1 MKRLLRAV
9 CLVLCWT
16 LLMAGMPGK
25 ASAEEA
31 APMVR
36 VLLRRLQLTDRADL
50 TLAGAY
56 TVRVG
61 GEDLMALPENA
72 QVTVQIRSG
81 ALYLFYDGMSMRL
94 GKSAEFRRNQSSS
107 AMPGLRFEK
116 NGNLYPGSLTLTV
129 ENGTLV
135 PILSLSVE
143 DYLLGVVPY
152 EMSDSFPLEA
162 LKAQAVC
169 ARTYAL
175 SHLNASRAYDVVDT
189 TNDQVFK
196 GVDSSTKNA
205 ARAVQRAQPG
215 NDRTFRPCFYPA
227 AHLCQNFQQ
236 RCIGLRPAAG
246 QFHPTSCRR
255 AGTGKGGCHDA
266 VGHGRKAAAIQHS
279 SALHPDGAGAR
290 ALYTAAAAVQE
301 CCQIAD
307 LRFSCGPAQDRLA
320 LRRSCCQKQGLGST
334 HAGEPKCDVRTVQ
347 PGRRCQ
353 DQPCPLLPAVHAH
366 LRKAGKVQVHR
377 PCTNAAPAGQHRFH
391 PAKPRQ
397 KRCAEQNGCP
407 HPRGGFRR
415 KAAGGRHALH
425 RDVAA
430 LPAGRAARTLQKLH
444 AGVHIRKMRHLQKT
458 HRAIAQKGRCQQR
471 QHAVFGCRDVYCA
484 VQRHAACDDKISA
497 HAKSPRSAKDTS
509 CYAARRLFVYFVCS
523 CAICLSGHL

>member
-94 GKSAEFRRNQSSS
+94 GKSAEFRRNQSGS

-116 NGNLYPGSLTLTV
+116 NGNLYPGSLMLTV

-205 ARAVQRAQPG
+205 ARAVQETAG
-215 NDRTFRPCFYPA
+215 IVGMYNGKLAECFYSA
-227 AHLCQNFQQ
+227 SN
-236 RCIGLRPAAG
+236 GG
-246 QFHPTSCRR
+246 QTELVENVWSGSGDYGYYAMVDDP
-255 AGTGKGGCHDA
+255 
-266 VGHGRKAAAIQHS
+266 
-279 SALHPDGAGAR
+279 
-290 ALYTAAAAVQE
+290 Y
-301 CCQIAD
+301 D
-307 LRFSCGPAQDRLA
+307 LENPQSI
-320 LRRSCCQKQGLGST
+320 
-334 HAGEPKCDVRTVQ
+334 VRTMKISKNGAVKETLRTLIYEQ
-347 PGRRCQ
+347 M
-353 DQPCPLLPAVHAH
+353 LPVLTREGYSTGQENFRIDEITAVTLASP
-366 LRKAGKVQVHR
+366 AF
-377 PCTNAAPAGQHRFH
+377 AAPSRRMTELVVALKWSGK
-391 PAKPRQ
+391 KPF
-397 KRCAEQNGCP
+397 ASILPEETAIP
-407 HPRGGFRR
+407 
-415 KAAGGRHALH
+415 
-425 RDVAA
+425 
-430 LPAGRAARTLQKLH
+430 LPAGDATYDVAPAEGDEWDSRTQGFHRMSCCTAPPSTAPRAGSCPRRAR
-444 AGVHIRKMRHLQKT
+444 
-458 HRAIAQKGRCQQR
+458 
-471 QHAVFGCRDVYCA
+471 
-484 VQRHAACDDKISA
+484 
-497 HAKSPRSAKDTS
+497 
-509 CYAARRLFVYFVCS
+509 
-523 CAICLSGHL
+523 SGAWRW

>member
-196 GVDSSTKNA
+196 GVDSSTTASWRNA
-205 ARAVQRAQPG
+205 FTA
-215 NDRTFRPCFYPA
+215 PA
-227 AHLCQNFQQ
+227 
-236 RCIGLRPAAG
+236 
-246 QFHPTSCRR
+246 
-255 AGTGKGGCHDA
+255 
-266 VGHGRKAAAIQHS
+266 
-279 SALHPDGAGAR
+279 
-290 ALYTAAAAVQE
+290 TA
-301 CCQIAD
+301 D
-307 LRFSCGPAQDRLA
+307 
-320 LRRSCCQKQGLGST
+320 RRSWSKMC
-334 HAGEPKCDVRTVQ
+334 
-347 PGRRCQ
+347 
-353 DQPCPLLPAVHAH
+353 
-366 LRKAGKVQVHR
+366 
-377 PCTNAAPAGQHRFH
+377 
-391 PAKPRQ
+391 
-397 KRCAEQNGCP
+397 
-407 HPRGGFRR
+407 
-415 KAAGGRHALH
+415 
-425 RDVAA
+425 
-430 LPAGRAARTLQKLH
+430 GRAAATTATTQWLMTRMIWRT
-444 AGVHIRKMRHLQKT
+444 R
-458 HRAIAQKGRCQQR
+458 RAS
-471 QHAVFGCRDVYCA
+471 
-484 VQRHAACDDKISA
+484 SA
-497 HAKSPRSAKDTS
+497 R
-509 CYAARRLFVYFVCS
+509 
-523 CAICLSGHL
+523 

>member
-94 GKSAEFRRNQSSS
+94 GKSAEFRRNQSGS

-205 ARAVQRAQPG
+205 ARAVQETAG
-215 NDRTFRPCFYPA
+215 IVGMYNGKLAECFYSA
-227 AHLCQNFQQ
+227 SN
-236 RCIGLRPAAG
+236 GG
-246 QFHPTSCRR
+246 QTELVENVWSGRGDYGYYAMVDDPYDLENPQSIVRTMKISKN
-255 AGTGKGGCHDA
+255 GTVK
-266 VGHGRKAAAIQHS
+266 
-279 SALHPDGAGAR
+279 
-290 ALYTAAAAVQE
+290 E
-301 CCQIAD
+301 
-307 LRFSCGPAQDRLA
+307 A
-320 LRRSCCQKQGLGST
+320 LRTLIYEQMLPVLTREEYST
-334 HAGEPKCDVRTVQ
+334 DEENFRIDEITAVT
-347 PGRRCQ
+347 
-353 DQPCPLLPAVHAH
+353 LASPAF
-366 LRKAGKVQVHR
+366 
-377 PCTNAAPAGQHRFH
+377 AAPSRRMTELVVALKWSGK
-391 PAKPRQ
+391 KPF
-397 KRCAEQNGCP
+397 ASILPEETAIP
-407 HPRGGFRR
+407 
-415 KAAGGRHALH
+415 
-425 RDVAA
+425 
-430 LPAGRAARTLQKLH
+430 LPAGDATYDVAPAEGDEWELGEANAQPRADRDGDVRADTLPDAGQSADGLSVGGGSDGDNCAESAEHRRAVAGHFRQRDFFGDGGEWAVSAAITALRARRGH
-444 AGVHIRKMRHLQKT
+444 EPARG
-458 HRAIAQKGRCQQR
+458 
-471 QHAVFGCRDVYCA
+471 AVDGGA
-484 VQRHAACDDKISA
+484 VQQDIR
-497 HAKSPRSAKDTS
+497 
-509 CYAARRLFVYFVCS
+509 
-523 CAICLSGHL
+523 

>member
-94 GKSAEFRRNQSSS
+94 GKSAEFRRNQSGS

-205 ARAVQRAQPG
+205 ARAVQETAG
-215 NDRTFRPCFYPA
+215 IVGMYNGKLAECFYSASNGGQTELVENVWSGSGDYGYYAMVDDPYDLENPQSIVRTMKISKNGAVKESLRALIYEQMLPVLTREGYATDEENFRIDEITAVTLASPA
-227 AHLCQNFQQ
+227 FAAPS
-236 RCIGLRPAAG
+236 RPDDGTCGDAEMVGQEAVRVHPAGGNGDSAA
-246 QFHPTSCRR
+246 R
-255 AGTGKGGCHDA
+255 GGC
-266 VGHGRKAAAIQHS
+266 
-279 SALHPDGAGAR
+279 
-290 ALYTAAAAVQE
+290 
-301 CCQIAD
+301 D
-307 LRFSCGPAQDRLA
+307 LRRCAR
-320 LRRSCCQKQGLGST
+320 
-334 HAGEPKCDVRTVQ
+334 
-347 PGRRCQ
+347 GRR
-353 DQPCPLLPAVHAH
+353 
-366 LRKAGKVQVHR
+366 RMG
-377 PCTNAAPAGQHRFH
+377 
-391 PAKPRQ
+391 
-397 KRCAEQNGCP
+397 
-407 HPRGGFRR
+407 
-415 KAAGGRHALH
+415 
-425 RDVAA
+425 
-430 LPAGRAARTLQKLH
+430 
-444 AGVHIRKMRHLQKT
+444 IR
-458 HRAIAQKGRCQQR
+458 
-471 QHAVFGCRDVYCA
+471 
-484 VQRHAACDDKISA
+484 
-497 HAKSPRSAKDTS
+497 
-509 CYAARRLFVYFVCS
+509 
-523 CAICLSGHL
+523 